1 MGSGELGVPSLKRLG
16 AASGISLV
24 GAVTQP
30 DRPQGRHRHLAP
42 TPLGKAA
49 LELGLPVWKPDNVNT
64 PESLEWL
71 RGLNLDLLVVASY
84 GQLLREPLLNLPRFG
99 CLNLHASLLPKY
111 RGAAPVQAAILAGDG
126 ETGVSFMKLDK
137 GLDTGPVYEMV
148 RMPLAGTETGAG
160 LEEALAELAAG
171 DVCACIHRICCEG
184 LAPQPQQATGISLT
198 RKLKKEHGRIDW
210 RQSSP
215 ELLRHVRAYHPWP
228 GSWFDLPTAHGPRRM
243 LVTAAEAFQGE
254 MPGSTAPG
262 EVVQADAHGWAVA
275 CGCGSGL
282 RLVRVVPGGQRE
294 MDSAEF
300 LRGCPVPVGIRLDGE
315 QTTFEKVIS
324 ARNETNSH

>member
-1 MGSGELGVPSLKRLG
+1 MGSGELGVPSLKRL
-16 AASGISLV
+16 AAAPGILLAGV
-24 GAVTQP
+24 VTQP

-49 LELGLPVWKPDNVNT
+49 LELGLPVLRPDNVNT

-71 RGLNLDLLVVASY
+71 RGLDLDLLVVASY
-84 GQLLREPLLNLPRFG
+84 GQILREPLLNLPRSG

-111 RGAAPVQAAILAGDG
+111 RGAAPVQAAILAGDP

-148 RMPLAGTETGAG
+148 RMPLAGTETGAA
-160 LEEALAELAAG
+160 LEQALAELAAENVG
-171 DVCACIHRICCEG
+171 ACIRRICREG
-184 LAPQPQQATGISLT
+184 LAPQPQPATGISLT

-210 RQSSP
+210 RQSSL

-228 GSWFDLPTAHGPRRM
+228 GSWFDLPTAHGARRM
-243 LVTAAEAFQGE
+243 LVTAAAVFQGE
-254 MPGSTAPG
+254 LPGGTAPG
-262 EVVQADAHGWAVA
+262 ETVQADANGWVVA
-275 CGCGSGL
+275 CGNGGGL

-294 MDSAEF
+294 MGSAEF
-300 LRGCPVPVGIRLDGE
+300 LRGCPVPAGCRLDGE
-315 QTTFEKVIS
+315 QTTFEKVTS
-324 ARNETNSH
+324 KRNETDPH